1 MAKILMP
8 PEIHDLNGL
17 LELVLHPE
25 KGIAYLQ
32 QLQAVRDAIIAALG
46 TLETKVQADEL
57 VDRASSRMKE
67 ALEAA
72 SLAHDLENETKVKCA
87 AMLDEARQT
96 VAGHEQTMGLALEQL
111 AKDQAAMTKQEAHAN
126 KALAEAA
133 QESMFNRNFQATLDH
148 RKRELDEREA
158 RLAKVKVAMGEAGV

>member
-8 PEIHDLNGL
+8 PEIHDLDGL

-72 SLAHDLENETKVKCA
+72 SLAHDLESETKVKCA

-96 VAGHEQTMGLALEQL
+96 VAGHEHTMGLALEQL
-111 AKDQAAMTKQEAHAN
+111 AKDQAAVTKREADAN
-126 KALAEAA
+126 KALMEAS